1 MINTVHAVYI
11 QFESKVDKTS
21 VVHLRKIFDLTY
33 TEDVWK
39 SYAILAFW

>member
-21 VVHLRKIFDLTY
+21 VVHLRKYLI
-33 TEDVWK
+33 
-39 SYAILAFW
+39 